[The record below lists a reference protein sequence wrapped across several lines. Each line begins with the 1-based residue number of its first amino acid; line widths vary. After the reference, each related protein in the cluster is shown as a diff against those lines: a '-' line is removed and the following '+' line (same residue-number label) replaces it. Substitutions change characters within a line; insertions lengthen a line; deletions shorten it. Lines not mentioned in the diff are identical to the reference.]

1 VADLPKEIFLEVA
14 TPLGKQLEVSTDS
27 VQVPSVAGEFGVL
40 PGHLP
45 LLAAIK
51 PGILQYRADGKM
63 VRVAIGAGYAEGNA
77 DRVRVISEF
86 FVRAEDVD
94 LERAQEDLQEATERL
109 KHPEGTTEDTSYV
122 EAQRNHDWAQA
133 RIDLAGTAQN

>member
-1 VADLPKEIFLEVA
+1 M
-14 TPLGKQLEVSTDS
+14 QLEVSTDS

-45 LLAAIK
+45 LLAAVK
-51 PGILQYRADGKM
+51 PGILQYREDGKQ

-77 DRVRVISEF
+77 DRVRVIAEF

-94 LERAQEDLQEATERL
+94 LERAQKDLEEANERL
-109 KHPEGTTEDTSYV
+109 KHPEGTIEDTSYV

-133 RIDLAGTAQN
+133 RIDLAGSVQN